1 MKNNRTS
8 RKASVIGLVGFALLA
23 FASCT
28 KQNASSGSTTP
39 TPLNIYLTDAP
50 GDYKAVWVDI
60 QKIYVNASSDTSSSD
75 TSGWVEAPVLRPGL
89 YNLLDLRN
97 GVDTVLAGVTLPA
110 GHISQIRLVLGTDN
124 SLVLNDGTT
133 VPLTTPSGQ
142 QSGIKL
148 NVDAT
153 LTPGIAYAL
162 ELDFDAG
169 RSVVKAGNSGN
180 YLLKPVIRTFPKA
193 ASGAMDGVVLP
204 DSAHASV
211 WAMAGTDTLSAIPD
225 SMGYYKIWGAPSGT
239 YTLIFAADT
248 TTGFK
253 NDTLTNIA
261 VSLGNVTHVDTVR
274 LHQ

>member
-1 MKNNRTS
+1 MKNWKTS
-8 RKASVIGLVGFALLA
+8 RSLSLTGMFGLALLA
-23 FASCT
+23 FASCN
-28 KQNASSGSTTP
+28 KQNASSGSTAP
-39 TPLNIYLTDAP
+39 TPLNIYLTDSP

-60 QKIYVNASSDTSSSD
+60 EKIYVNAGTDTSSSD

-124 SLVLNDGTT
+124 SLVLDDGTI

-142 QSGIKL
+142 QSGVKL

-153 LTPGIAYAL
+153 LTPGVAYAL
-162 ELDFDAG
+162 EMDFDAG

-180 YLLKPVIRTFPKA
+180 YLLKPVIRTFAKA
-193 ASGAMDGVVLP
+193 ASGALDGVVLP

-211 WAMAGTDTLSAIPD
+211 WAVTGTDTMSAIPD
-225 SMGYYKIWGAPSGT
+225 ATGYYKIWGAPSGT
-239 YTLIFAADT
+239 YSLFFAADT
-248 TTGFK
+248 ATGYQS
-253 NDTLTNIA
+253 DTLNDIM
-261 VSLGNVTHVDTVR
+261 VSLGNVTHVDTVT
-274 LHQ
+274 LHK

>member
-1 MKNNRTS
+1 MKNMKTTRS
-8 RKASVIGLVGFALLA
+8 LSLIGMLGMAVLA

-28 KQNASSGSTTP
+28 KPGAGTGSSAP

-50 GDYKAVWVDI
+50 GDYKAVWVDV
-60 QKIYVNASSDTSSSD
+60 QKIYVNAGTDTSSSD

-110 GHISQIRLVLGTDN
+110 GHISQIRLVLGSDN
-124 SLVLNDGTT
+124 SLVLDDGTT

-142 QSGIKL
+142 QSGVKL

-153 LTPGIAYAL
+153 LTPGVAYAL

-169 RSVVKAGNSGN
+169 RSVVKAGNSGS
-180 YLLKPVIRTFPKA
+180 YLLKPVIRTFAKA
-193 ASGAMDGVVLP
+193 ASGALDGVVLP

-211 WAMAGTDTLSAIPD
+211 WAVNAADTLSAIPD
-225 SMGYYKIWGAPSGT
+225 STGYYKIWGAPSGT
-239 YTLIFAADT
+239 YSLVFAADT
-248 TTGFK
+248 TTGYRS
-253 NDTLTNIA
+253 DTLGDVM
-261 VSLGNVTHVDTVR
+261 VSLGNVTHVDTVT
-274 LHQ
+274 LHK